1 MTYYNKIFDEAIG
14 NYGIISS
21 ARAKEIGIPI
31 VELAKLAK
39 RGRLRR
45 LGYGVYKLVQY
56 SPAPDGLDAYADSL
70 AIIGADAYLY
80 AQSVLAMHHLC
91 PTNPAR
97 IYVATPRRNRKTTGD
112 GIVVVTNKPCPDL
125 DWHDG
130 IPSQSVSLA
139 IKSSR
144 GTIMDERLREAV
156 KTALRKELI
165 DKPTAQKLMKE
176 LNGQTA
182 KQ

>member
-1 MTYYNKIFDEAIG
+1 MTYYNRIFDEAIG

-21 ARAKEIGIPI
+21 AKAKEIGIPI

-45 LGYGVYKLVQY
+45 IGYGVYKLVQY

-70 AIIGADAYLY
+70 AIVGADAYLY

-91 PTNPAR
+91 PTNPSR
-97 IYVATPRRNRKTTGD
+97 IYVATPHRSRKVTD
-112 GIVVVTNKPCPDL
+112 KGIVIIDNKPCCEL
-125 DWHDG
+125 EWYDG
-130 IPSQSVSLA
+130 IPSQSIPLA
-139 IKSSR
+139 IRSSR

-156 KTALRKELI
+156 NTALRKELI
-165 DKPTAQKLMKE
+165 DKPTARKLTKE
-176 LNGQTA
+176 LNG
-182 KQ
+182 